1 MLILIYIVTPILTY
15 IPLLFNLYSYTSFN
29 LLLQTAFPNSKLSP
43 PKRGDSDFQVRS
55 KKLNSAYDMIEDGLR
70 SKIDLNWEQI
80 HKHFH
85 ELDSDRSGFVSKDQF
100 KVSRD

>member
-1 MLILIYIVTPILTY
+1 M
-15 IPLLFNLYSYTSFN
+15 
-29 LLLQTAFPNSKLSP
+29 
-43 PKRGDSDFQVRS
+43 RS